1 MYCWPCISVAWCP
14 SVPGEGQ
21 TKRMNRGNEGRT
33 KRTNRGDEKNSW
45 MKPMNIVTL
54 SRCPS
59 ALVSG
64 CSIVLVSQCHDV
76 SVFQSPGRNRE
87 THKWGGQT
95 NAHFCAHTDGHE
107 QTYRKML
114 IKRWCPPKN
123 ATKRTRQHSVKSSHI
138 FGSTI
143 FLSLNIFRENKK
155 IFVWHC

>member
-87 THKWGGQT
+87 THKGGDKQT
-95 NAHFCAHTDGHE
+95 
-107 QTYRKML
+107 
-114 IKRWCPPKN
+114 
-123 ATKRTRQHSVKSSHI
+123 HI
-138 FGSTI
+138 FVHTRMDTNRHTERCSYRGGAHLKMPLNELGSIQWKVPI
-143 FLSLNIFRENKK
+143 FLDPQIFLGLNIFRENKK